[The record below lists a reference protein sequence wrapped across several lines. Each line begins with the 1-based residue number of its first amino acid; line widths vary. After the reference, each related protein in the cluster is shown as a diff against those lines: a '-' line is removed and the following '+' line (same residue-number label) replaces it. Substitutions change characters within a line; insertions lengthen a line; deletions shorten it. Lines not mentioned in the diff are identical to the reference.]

1 MGGHDRRPG
10 LHRWSPLKVGAPAVA
25 DLPAGGPA
33 SHTGAMHRL
42 VAAVGVGIV
51 AAVIAVLAHAGR
63 LAPMVGW
70 DAVALVWVAATWMA
84 VWRMDAEST
93 AKHATSEDPG
103 WRVTDALLGVACVV
117 SLLAVGLVLVEA
129 GSAEGAA
136 KGGLIGAC
144 VASVVLSWTTVH
156 TVFALRYARIYYGG
170 DDGGVSF
177 NQEEKPCYVD
187 FAYLAF
193 TLGMTFQVSDTDLQT
208 KEIRRQAL
216 KHALLSYLFGTVIVA
231 TTINLV
237 AGLTK

>member
-1 MGGHDRRPG
+1 MG
-10 LHRWSPLKVGAPAVA
+10 SPAVT
-25 DLPAGGPA
+25 DLPAGEPA
-33 SHTGAMHRL
+33 SHTGAIRRL
-42 VAAVGVGIV
+42 GIAVAVGVV
-51 AAVIAVLAHAGR
+51 AGGLTAAAQAWR
-63 LAPMVGW
+63 LAPMALW
-70 DAVALVWVAATWMA
+70 DGIALYWVVATWIT
-84 VWRMDAEST
+84 VWPMDAQST
-93 AKHATSEDPG
+93 AAHATSEDPG
-103 WRVTDALLGVACVV
+103 WRVSDTLLGTACVV

-136 KGGLIGAC
+136 KGGLVGAG
-144 VASVVLSWTTVH
+144 VVSVILSWTTVH

-170 DDGGVSF
+170 RDGGVSF
-177 NQEEKPCYVD
+177 NQDEKPCYVD